1 MKAVVISEPGGLER
15 LELSDVDSP
24 AVAAGQ
30 VRIRVAA
37 CGVCYRDL
45 LDRQGKYPFMKR
57 PVITGH
63 EMAGEI
69 VALGEGVNGWQRGD
83 RVAVI
88 HRAPCGACEPCR
100 AGRETHCM
108 GSPIS
113 YGLTVDGGY
122 AEEALV
128 WASSL
133 VRVPDELPLD
143 QAAFLHCTAGVALRG
158 MHTHAR
164 LQAGETV
171 LITGASGGVGVHAIQ
186 VAKILGARVVAVSTS
201 PGKVERLR
209 ELGCD
214 EVILAPPDGAFQRE
228 AMRRTDAG
236 AGVDVALE
244 LVGAPTFNAALRSL
258 RIGGRLV
265 LIGNI
270 TAERV
275 EVNLG
280 YLILRELQVMG
291 SSGAT
296 RSELQQVLGW
306 AAEGRLKPVVA
317 DRLPLARARE
327 AQERLA
333 NKGVV
338 GRIVLQ
344 PR

>member
-1 MKAVVISEPGGLER
+1 L
-15 LELSDVDSP
+15 
-24 AVAAGQ
+24 
-30 VRIRVAA
+30 RVAA

-69 VALGEGVNGWQRGD
+69 VELGAEVAGWQLGD

-108 GSPIS
+108 GSPVS

-122 AEEALV
+122 AEQAVV

-133 VRVPDELPLD
+133 VRVPDGLPLD

-158 MHTHAR
+158 MHTHAH
-164 LQAGETV
+164 LSAGETV

-186 VAKILGARVVAVSTS
+186 IAKILGARVVAVSSS
-201 PGKVERLR
+201 PAKVERLR
-209 ELGCD
+209 ALGCD

-228 AMRRTDAG
+228 ALRVSDGG
-236 AGVDVALE
+236 AHVALE
-244 LVGAPTFNAALRSL
+244 LTGAPTFNASLRSL

-265 LIGNI
+265 LIGNV

-275 EVNLG
+275 EVNPG
-280 YLILRELQVMG
+280 YVILR
-291 SSGAT
+291 
-296 RSELQQVLGW
+296 
-306 AAEGRLKPVVA
+306 
-317 DRLPLARARE
+317 
-327 AQERLA
+327 
-333 NKGVV
+333 
-338 GRIVLQ
+338 
-344 PR
+344 